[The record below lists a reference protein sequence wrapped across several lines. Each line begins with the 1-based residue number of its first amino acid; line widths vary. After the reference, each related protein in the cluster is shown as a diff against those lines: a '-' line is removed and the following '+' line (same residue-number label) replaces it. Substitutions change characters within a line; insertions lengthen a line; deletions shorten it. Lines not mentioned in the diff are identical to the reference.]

1 MPPIKSNINKETCS
15 PISSNCIVWQGP
27 DLKCISVC
35 TGQTLSESMYAL
47 ANKVCELQALLDLS
61 DLDLKCL
68 IDKCLACPE
77 PDKKLAIVLQL
88 LIDKVCTLQEIID
101 NLDPSDDTN
110 QMITRMAVCFQFTDS
125 SGDLIKDLP
134 LQEYVKK
141 IGIEVCNLATQ
152 ITALQQEDVN
162 LQNQID
168 NLDTR
173 VTVLENAT
181 LPQVTL
187 TCINPGLQDMD
198 EAIEAIEANY
208 CAFKGLIGPNPDI
221 ADIVAAEPTTLPQY
235 SLTNPSAILWA
246 TASTNAAQ
254 SIEKMWL
261 AITDLRS
268 AVKLIQDNCC
278 KITCD
283 DIIIDFDVKL
293 NITDNEMTLFFLPKS
308 NLPTGWYDC
317 NTVNGTKFNIT
328 DGAGHQSYFYIKLRE
343 DVFDDNTVLQ
353 NGYLLSIPGAIDPT
367 QGMTITS
374 DVCLTDGSSTCVK
387 CVTVQV
393 NPSGCDYCK
402 ICATGA
408 AGSTAVIIYDSG
420 VISVPGAAATTTT
433 TSSPVTTTTTA
444 AVTTTTTIISS

>member
-15 PISSNCIVWQGP
+15 PISSNCIIWNGP
-27 DLKCISVC
+27 DLICINVC
-35 TGQTLSESMYAL
+35 TGQTLSESMYEL
-47 ANKVCELQALLDLS
+47 AKKVCELQNLLNLS

-68 IDKCLACPE
+68 IDQCLACPE
-77 PDKKLAIVLQL
+77 PDKKLSIVLQL
-88 LIDKVCTLQEIID
+88 LIDKVCTLEEIID
-101 NLDPSDDTN
+101 NLNPSDDAN
-110 QMITRMAVCFQFTDS
+110 QMITRMAVCFQYTDS

-173 VTVLENAT
+173 VTVLENET

-198 EAIEAIEANY
+198 EAIEAIEADY

-235 SLTNPSAILWA
+235 SLVDPSSILWA

-254 SIEKMWL
+254 SMEKMWL
-261 AITDLRS
+261 AINDLRS

-283 DIIIDFDVKL
+283 DIVIDFDVKV
-293 NITDNEMTLFFLPKS
+293 NITDSEMTLFFLPKS

-317 NTVNGTKFNIT
+317 NTVNGTKFDIT
-328 DGAGHQSYFYIKLRE
+328 DGAGHVSYFYIKLRE

-353 NGYLLSIPGAIDPT
+353 NGYTLAIPGAIEPN

-374 DVCLTDGSSTCVK
+374 DVCLTDGTSTCVK

-393 NPSGCDYCK
+393 APVPSDCCT
-402 ICATGA
+402 ITATGST
-408 AGSTAVIIYDSG
+408 GSSAVIIY
-420 VISVPGAAATTTT
+420 TT
-433 TSSPVTTTTTA
+433 TSVTT
-444 AVTTTTTIISS
+444 

>member
-15 PISSNCIVWQGP
+15 PISSNCVIWNGP
-27 DLKCISVC
+27 DLICINVC
-35 TGQTLSESMYAL
+35 TGQTLSESMYEL
-47 ANKVCELQALLDLS
+47 AKKVCELQNLLNLS

-68 IDKCLACPE
+68 IDQCLACPE
-77 PDKKLAIVLQL
+77 PDKKLSIVLQL
-88 LIDKVCTLQEIID
+88 LIDKVCTLEEIID
-101 NLDPSDDTN
+101 NLNPSDDAN
-110 QMITRMAVCFQFTDS
+110 QMITRMAVCFQYTDS

-141 IGIEVCNLATQ
+141 IGIEVCNIATQ
-152 ITALQQEDVN
+152 ITALQQEDIN

-173 VTVLENAT
+173 VTVLENQT

-198 EAIEAIEANY
+198 VAIEAIEANY

-221 ADIVAAEPTTLPQY
+221 ADIVATEPTTLPQY
-235 SLTNPSAILWA
+235 SLVDPSTVLWS

-261 AITDLRS
+261 AIKDLRS

-283 DIIIDFDVKL
+283 DILVGFDVQVNLIDK
-293 NITDNEMTLFFLPKS
+293 EMTLFFLPNS
-308 NLPTGWYDC
+308 NVPTGWADC
-317 NTVNGTKFNIT
+317 DATMGTKFNIT
-328 DGAGHQSYFYIKLRE
+328 DGAGHSSLFYIKLRE
-343 DVFDDNTVLQ
+343 DVFDDPTVLQ
-353 NGYLLSIPGAIDPT
+353 NGYTLPIPGAIDPSK
-367 QGMTITS
+367 GMTITS

-387 CVTVQV
+387 CLTIEVAPIVDCCIITYPSKGSTSLPNVTIV
-393 NPSGCDYCK
+393 YK
-402 ICATGA
+402 IC
-408 AGSTAVIIYDSG
+408 
-420 VISVPGAAATTTT
+420 P
-433 TSSPVTTTTTA
+433 
-444 AVTTTTTIISS
+444 

>member
-15 PISSNCIVWQGP
+15 PISSNCVIWNGP
-27 DLKCISVC
+27 DLNCISVC

-47 ANKVCELQALLDLS
+47 ATKVCELQDLLDLS
-61 DLDLKCL
+61 NLDLKCL
-68 IDKCLACPE
+68 IDACIACPE

-88 LIDKVCTLQEIID
+88 LIDKVCTLQDIID
-101 NLDPSDDTN
+101 NLNPSDTTD
-110 QMITRMAVCFQFTDS
+110 QMITRMAVCFQYTDS

-141 IGIEVCNLATQ
+141 IGIEVCNIASQ
-152 ITALQQEDVN
+152 IAALQLEDTN

-173 VTVLENAT
+173 VTVLENET

-208 CAFKGLIGPNPDI
+208 CDFKGLIGPNPDI

-246 TASTNAAQ
+246 SASTNAAQ
-254 SIEKMWL
+254 SMEKMWL
-261 AITDLRS
+261 AINDLRS

-278 KITCD
+278 KVTCD
-283 DIIIDFDVKL
+283 DIVVDFDVTVDL
-293 NITDNEMTLFFLPKS
+293 ANDEMTLFFLPKS
-308 NLPTGWYDC
+308 SVPTGWYDC

-328 DGAGHQSYFYIKLRE
+328 DGGGNSSYFYIKLRE

-353 NGYLLSIPGAIDPT
+353 DGYTLTIPGAIDPKK
-367 QGMTITS
+367 GMTITS
-374 DVCLTDGSSTCVK
+374 DVCLTDGGTTCVK
-387 CVTVQV
+387 CITVNVAPVVDCCIISATGSVTIV
-393 NPSGCDYCK
+393 YK
-402 ICATGA
+402 IC
-408 AGSTAVIIYDSG
+408 
-420 VISVPGAAATTTT
+420 
-433 TSSPVTTTTTA
+433 
-444 AVTTTTTIISS
+444 

>member
-15 PISSNCIVWQGP
+15 PISSNCVIWNGP
-27 DLKCISVC
+27 DLNCISVC

-47 ANKVCELQALLDLS
+47 ATKVCELQDLLDLS

-68 IDKCLACPE
+68 IDACIACPE

-88 LIDKVCTLQEIID
+88 LIDKVCTLQDIID
-101 NLDPSDDTN
+101 NLNPTDDAN
-110 QMITRMAVCFQFTDS
+110 QMITRMAVCFQYTDS

-134 LQEYVKK
+134 LQDYVKK
-141 IGIEVCNLATQ
+141 IGIEVCNIASQ
-152 ITALQQEDVN
+152 ITALQLEDTN
-162 LQNQID
+162 LQDQID

-173 VTVLENAT
+173 VTALENNT

-208 CAFKGLIGPNPDI
+208 CAFKGLIGTNADI
-221 ADIVAAEPTTLPQY
+221 ADIADAEPSTLPQY
-235 SLTNPSAILWA
+235 SLVNPSTVLWS

-261 AITDLRS
+261 AINDLRS

-283 DIIIDFDVKL
+283 DILVDFDVQV
-293 NITDNEMTLFFLPKS
+293 NVVDDEMTLFFLPKS
-308 NLPTGWYDC
+308 SVPTGWNDC
-317 NTVNGTKFNIT
+317 NMTLGTKFNIT
-328 DGAGHQSYFYIKLRE
+328 DGAGHSSYFYIKLRE
-343 DVFDDNTVLQ
+343 DVFDDSTVLQ
-353 NGYLLSIPGAIDPT
+353 NGYTLTIPGAIDPSK
-367 QGMTITS
+367 GMTITS

-387 CVTVQV
+387 CLTVDVAPIVDCCIITYPSKGGTSLPNVTIV
-393 NPSGCDYCK
+393 YK
-402 ICATGA
+402 IC
-408 AGSTAVIIYDSG
+408 S
-420 VISVPGAAATTTT
+420 
-433 TSSPVTTTTTA
+433 
-444 AVTTTTTIISS
+444 